1 MSDKIDF
8 KKEMKPLYAPTR
20 SKGIHLIDV
29 PVLRYLMVDG
39 VGDPNSA
46 IAYGQAV
53 ETLYAVAYG
62 LKFASRIELER
73 DYVVPPLEGLWW
85 ADDLDDFI
93 ARRKHNWKWTMMIM
107 VPEWI
112 GPRMIDTAMA
122 EVKRKKSPPALNALR
137 VELLQE
143 GRVAQVL
150 HIGPYDEEGAILA
163 HLHDDFLPA
172 HGLRPTGKHHEIY
185 LSDPRKSA
193 PANLRTVLRQ
203 PVKQA

>member
-29 PVLRYLMVDG
+29 PILRYLMVDG

-46 IAYGQAV
+46 TAYVQAV

-62 LKFASRIELER
+62 LKFASRIE
-73 DYVVPPLEGLWW
+73 
-85 ADDLDDFI
+85 
-93 ARRKHNWKWTMMIM
+93 RRKHNWKWTMMIM

-122 EVKRKKSPPALNALR
+122 EVKRKKSPPALDALR

-150 HIGPYDEEGAILA
+150 HIGPYDEEGSILA